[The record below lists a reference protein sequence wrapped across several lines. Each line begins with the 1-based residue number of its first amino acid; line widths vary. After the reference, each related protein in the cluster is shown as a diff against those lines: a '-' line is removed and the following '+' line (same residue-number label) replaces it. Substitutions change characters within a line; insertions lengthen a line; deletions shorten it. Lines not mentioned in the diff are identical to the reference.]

1 MADCDLCGVSLPT
14 LNPVKVLVERF
25 ASAYPK
31 GMWTGLCDDCLKNA
45 HEVYGNMST
54 LSGSNG
60 ECDLCGTTT
69 ELYPVGIEIP
79 SFSKGVDPTVVQL
92 CKGCLEAS
100 SKAQIRK
107 ANEPKSEHH

>member
-14 LNPVKVLVERF
+14 LNPVKVLIPRF

-31 GMWTGLCDDCLKNA
+31 GMWTGVCDDCIKSA
-45 HEVYGNMST
+45 HKEYRNISL

-60 ECDLCGTTT
+60 KCDLCGATL
-69 ELYPVGIEIP
+69 ELYPVDIEIP
-79 SFSKGVDPTVVQL
+79 SFSKGVDPAVARL

-100 SKAQIRK
+100 SIAQVSK
-107 ANEPKSEHH
+107 ENEPKSEHH